1 MMMMMIMLDGL
12 LLLISLTQA
21 NADIQ
26 KIIAFENA
34 FERIT
39 EIIFQEGG
47 VNGDIVVQDCLQL
60 MINLLKYN
68 ISNQVNY
75 DNNVIFT

>member
-1 MMMMMIMLDGL
+1 M
-12 LLLISLTQA
+12 TQG

-26 KIIAFENA
+26 KIIAFESA

-47 VNGDIVVQDCLQL
+47 INGDIVVQDCLQL

-68 ISNQVNY
+68 ISNQVIKKILMIY
-75 DNNVIFT
+75 CQVLSISILMCVG